1 MLTNN
6 LTAPLILIVEDDD
19 QHAELIQRSF
29 AADPEEYRL
38 ERVCTLASAKQ
49 AITRLTPGLILTDY
63 RLPDGEGSE
72 LVTVSAGQWPV
83 IIMTSQGNEE
93 LAVAVMKCGAQNY
106 LVKSPESF
114 AVLSH
119 VIARDMKSW
128 ALIQERKRAEE
139 AVRQGKREW
148 ERTFDAL
155 PDLIAIMDTE
165 WTISRSNKAMA
176 ARCGLSVEEMI
187 GRKCYEL
194 VHGLDAPPACCP
206 GFELL
211 ESGAMHSI
219 DIEEKGLGGSF
230 DVTVSPLTN
239 EDGRITSFVHIMR
252 DITERKAAQ
261 EEKLALERQFQQAQK
276 MESLGVLAGGIA
288 HDFNNILAVILG
300 NCSLVKQ
307 RPEMAVELVPEIEIA
322 AERATDLC
330 RQMLVYRGKTQFIPV
345 PVKMTDLVGE
355 MCKLLRPTI
364 PHQVEI
370 LQNLENDLPSIHG
383 DASQLRQIVM
393 NLMINAAEALGEN
406 HGEISVALTR
416 VELGRGRGEVDYL
429 SKAISAGDY
438 LCLKIAD
445 NGCGMD
451 DVTSKRL
458 FEPFYTTKFTGRGLG
473 MPAVLGIITT
483 HKGALQFSSQPGQ
496 GSSFLIYLPL
506 HSPDFVGVAPME
518 VTAAKQEGG
527 TILLV
532 EDERQLREIAKAL
545 IEELGYTVIVA
556 ANGKEALELY
566 QAGAREITLVVTDID
581 MPVMNGYE
589 LCKALKKINNALPII
604 LSSGFG
610 DQYDTTQITAETISG
625 FLSKPYSFE
634 QLGKALKGARV
645 TDEGKD
651 M

>member
-49 AITRLTPGLILTDY
+49 AIARITPGLILTDY

-83 IIMTSQGNEE
+83 IIMTAQGNEE

-114 AVLSH
+114 AVMSH

-155 PDLIAIMDTE
+155 PDLIAIMDTDR
-165 WTISRSNKAMA
+165 TILRSNKAMA

-194 VHGLDAPPACCP
+194 VHGLDAAPACCP

-219 DIEEKGLGGSF
+219 DIEEKGLSGSF

-252 DITERKAAQ
+252 DITERKVAQ

-307 RPEMAVELVPEIEIA
+307 RPEMAVELVPEIETA
-322 AERATDLC
+322 AERAADLC
-330 RQMLVYRGKTQFIPV
+330 RQMLVYGGKTQFIPV

-364 PHQVEI
+364 PVQVEI
-370 LQNLENDLPSIHG
+370 LQNFENDLPSIHG

-416 VELGRGRGEVDYL
+416 VELGRGRAEVDYL
-429 SKAISAGDY
+429 GKAISAGDY

-506 HSPDFVGVAPME
+506 HSPDFVGEAPLE

-566 QAGAREITLVVTDID
+566 QADAREITLVVTDID

-610 DQYDTTQITAETISG
+610 DQYDTTQITAEEISG

-634 QLGKALKGARV
+634 QLGKTLKGTRV

>member
-38 ERVCTLASAKQ
+38 ERVGTIASVKQ
-49 AITRLTPGLILTDY
+49 TIARITPGLILTDY

-72 LVTVSAGQWPV
+72 LVTITAGQWPV
-83 IIMTSQGNEE
+83 IIMTAQGNEE

-106 LVKSPESF
+106 IVKSPESF
-114 AVLSH
+114 AVIAH
-119 VIARDMKSW
+119 VVARDMKSW
-128 ALIQERKRAEE
+128 ALIQEKNRAGE
-139 AVRQGKREW
+139 AARQGKREW

-155 PDLIAIMDTE
+155 PDLISIMDTDR
-165 WTISRSNKAMA
+165 TILRCNKAMA
-176 ARCGLSVEEMI
+176 ARCGLSVEELI
-187 GRKCYEL
+187 GKKCYEL
-194 VHGLDAPPACCP
+194 VHGFNAAPACCP

-211 ESGAMHSI
+211 ESGAMHATE
-219 DIEEKGLGGSF
+219 IEEKRLGGSF

-239 EDGRITSFVHIMR
+239 EDGRTTSFVHVMR

-261 EEKLALERQFQQAQK
+261 EEKFALERQFQQAQK

-322 AERATDLC
+322 AERAADLC
-330 RQMLVYRGKTQFIPV
+330 RQMLVYRGKTEFIPA
-345 PVKMTDLVGE
+345 PVKMTELVGE
-355 MCKLLRPTI
+355 MCKILRPTI
-364 PHQVEI
+364 PNQVEI
-370 LQNLENDLPSIHG
+370 IQNLENDLPLIHG

-406 HGEISVALTR
+406 QGKISVALTR
-416 VELGRGRGEVDYL
+416 VELGPGRAEVDYL
-429 SKAISAGDY
+429 GRSISAGDY
-438 LCLKIAD
+438 LCLEIAD

-451 DVTSKRL
+451 NVTSKRL

-483 HKGALQFSSQPGQ
+483 HKGALQFSSQPGK

-506 HSPDFVGVAPME
+506 HNSDFVEEAPLEVA
-518 VTAAKQEGG
+518 AAKQEGG

-532 EDERQLREIAKAL
+532 EDEKQLREIAKTL

-566 QAGAREITLVVTDID
+566 QADATEIALVVTDID
-581 MPVMNGYE
+581 MPGMNGYE

-610 DQYDTTQITAETISG
+610 DQYDTTQITAEAISG
-625 FLSKPYSFE
+625 FLGKPYNFE
-634 QLGKALKGARV
+634 QLGKILKGAWI
-645 TDEGKD
+645 KD
-651 M
+651 DRQGV